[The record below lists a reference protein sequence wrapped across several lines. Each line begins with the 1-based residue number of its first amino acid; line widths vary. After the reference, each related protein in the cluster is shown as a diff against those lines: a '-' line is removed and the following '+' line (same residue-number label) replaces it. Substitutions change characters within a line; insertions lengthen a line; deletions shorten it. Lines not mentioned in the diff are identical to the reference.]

1 VDYVQL
7 WGGSKSS
14 LAGNCAFSKWQHWP
28 LTQPALSCCLPL
40 CLLLLLL
47 QVLFGCVWDV
57 TLLHSHPSM
66 AMWLGS
72 GAIAAGVFG
81 TTATTRSGSSSNEA
95 AATAAAAASEGQK

>member
-1 VDYVQL
+1 V
-7 WGGSKSS
+7 
-14 LAGNCAFSKWQHWP
+14 
-28 LTQPALSCCLPL
+28 
-40 CLLLLLL
+40 LLLLL

-81 TTATTRSGSSSNEA
+81 TTATTRSSGSSSSRAEVA
-95 AATAAAAASEGQK
+95 ALGEVQE

>member
-1 VDYVQL
+1 VR
-7 WGGSKSS
+7 
-14 LAGNCAFSKWQHWP
+14 
-28 LTQPALSCCLPL
+28 
-40 CLLLLLL
+40 

-81 TTATTRSGSSSNEA
+81 TTATASRGDSSTA
-95 AATAAAAASEGQK
+95 ADTATAAAAAAAGETQE